1 MDKQPLQIDPGRR
14 LTIDPYVND
23 LGRWGASLVNN
34 AELLIV
40 CLDAAEPSSVVEIGA
55 YAGDLT
61 GLLVEWAAES
71 GAHVSAIDPA
81 PKKKLED
88 LAAAH
93 ADLELVR
100 ATSLEA
106 LPNLPLPDAAII
118 DGDHNYYTVSEE
130 LRVIAERAGE
140 GAQPLLLFHDVC
152 WPHARRDSYYTPER
166 IPEESRQPIVRG
178 AGLFPGEPGVRPGGL
193 PYYWAAA
200 REGGTRNGVLTAI
213 EDFIGEREDLVL
225 AVVPAFFGFGA
236 VWHRDAPYAD
246 ALAELLAPYDR
257 NPLLERL
264 EANRALHLAS
274 SHYHLTELNA
284 VRERA
289 AKQEVLLR
297 RLLESSAFSLAA
309 RLSKL
314 RLRLGIGVTQ
324 SALSKEDV
332 RQVLDDQP

>member
-1 MDKQPLQIDPGRR
+1 VDKQPLQIDPGRR
-14 LTIDPYVND
+14 LTIEPYVND

-34 AELLIV
+34 AELLIA
-40 CLDAAEPSSVVEIGA
+40 CLDAAEPSSVVEVGA

-61 GLLVEWAAES
+61 GLLLEWAAES
-71 GAHVSAIDPA
+71 GAHVAAIDPA

-100 ATSLEA
+100 ATSLES

-130 LRVIAERAGE
+130 LRLIAERARE
-140 GAQPLLLFHDVC
+140 GSLPLLLFHDVC

-166 IPEESRQPIVRG
+166 IPQESRQPLVQG

-200 REGGTRNGVLTAI
+200 REGGRRNGVLTAI

-236 VWHRDAPYAD
+236 VWHREAPYAD
-246 ALAELLAPYDR
+246 ALADLLAPYDR

-284 VRERA
+284 LRERV

-297 RLLESSAFSLAA
+297 RLLESSAFSLAE

-332 RQVLDDQP
+332 RRVLDDRA